1 MSDAAQH
8 AATINSVIF
17 ILGFL
22 AIVVTGEL
30 LDTRTALHRCGALLG
45 IVLVAAAA
53 VWLATPSP
61 VIAAADIHVVT
72 RGQAAT

>member
-1 MSDAAQH
+1 MSDAVQH

-22 AIVVTGEL
+22 AIVITGEL
-30 LDTRTALHRCGALLG
+30 LETRTALHRCGALFG

-53 VWLATPSP
+53 IWLATPSTLM
-61 VIAAADIHVVT
+61 AAAHTHSAT
-72 RGQAAT
+72 RARG

>member
-1 MSDAAQH
+1 MTDAVQH

-30 LDTRTALHRCGALLG
+30 LETRTALHRCGALFG

-53 VWLATPSP
+53 IWLATPSTL
-61 VIAAADIHVVT
+61 IAAADTHVG
-72 RGQAAT
+72 R